1 MAYLCYLVET
11 TKNFRLV
18 KNAEFHLQPLSK
30 RCLPACK
37 RCSDVCCA
45 LNTHACTNWF
55 DKVHTLTI
63 VYSLVRFCNLQRK
76 VNGWLGFWFGL
87 TSFDAIARAWAWSK
101 RCWCRYCC
109 TMLDK
114 QCMCCVRD
122 FKIIRFSTLILPIAF
137 RCSDSQKNWQELN
150 VAESKHTKYIHSMV
164 HCISLYLLWW
174 LYQQRKSF
182 IVPLHWTWIKVQKKW
197 RHFWKGLK
205 WAATAAA
212 AAVIEEKTQQQLKQ
226 SIDTYCKVPCYFAAQ
241 KTENKKQQI
250 K

>member
-45 LNTHACTNWF
+45 LDTHACTNWF

-63 VYSLVRFCNLQRK
+63 VNSLVGFCNLQRK
-76 VNGWLGFWFGL
+76 VNGWLGWLGFWFGL

-137 RCSDSQKNWQELN
+137 RCSDSQKTGKSSMWLRASTQNTFIRWCTAFHFIYCGGCTSNANL
-150 VAESKHTKYIHSMV
+150 SSYLYIE
-164 HCISLYLLWW
+164 
-174 LYQQRKSF
+174 
-182 IVPLHWTWIKVQKKW
+182 P
-197 RHFWKGLK
+197 
-205 WAATAAA
+205 
-212 AAVIEEKTQQQLKQ
+212 E
-226 SIDTYCKVPCYFAAQ
+226 
-241 KTENKKQQI
+241 
-250 K
+250 